1 MIVFLPFG
9 DAAGRRIARVIETR
23 RIRLPGHRAGAG
35 AVDYVGQISTAGHLT
50 YMKSRLLVAA
60 LRQTVGDD
68 FSVPARIQPVE
79 RNRAVLGEQVW
90 IKENAIVAVQSLAS
104 IKNRLILFALALRV
118 EIEAFARHGS
128 A

>member
-1 MIVFLPFG
+1 PFG

-50 YMKSRLLVAA
+50 NMKSRLLVAA
-60 LRQTVGDD
+60 LRETVGDP
-68 FSVPARIQPVE
+68 FAVSARIPPVE
-79 RNRAVLGEQVW
+79 RDRPVLGEQVR
-90 IKENAIVAVQSLAS
+90 IKKNAIFAMQSFAS